1 MTINDWILIIVMAVW
16 TVGAFIIQGVVSAS
30 CKEDQYPNFLL
41 IFSWPFVVI
50 VLPFVGISLLTEK
63 IVRKLKEKEERK

>member
-16 TVGAFIIQGVVSAS
+16 IIGAFIIQGVVSAS

-41 IFSWPFVVI
+41 IFLWPFVVI

-63 IVRKLKEKEERK
+63 IVRKLKEKEKRK

>member
-1 MTINDWILIIVMAVW
+1 MTINDWIVIIVMAVW
-16 TVGAFIIQGVVSAS
+16 TVGAFLIQGVVSAS

-41 IFSWPFVVI
+41 IFLWPLVVI

-63 IVRKLKEKEERK
+63 IVKKIKQKKES

>member
-1 MTINDWILIIVMAVW
+1 MTINDWISIIVMAVW
-16 TVGAFIIQGVVSAS
+16 IVGAFIIQGVVSAS

-41 IFSWPFVVI
+41 IFLWPFVVI
-50 VLPFVGISLLTEK
+50 VLPLVGISLLTEK